1 MTWPGGRSLWFK
13 YLWRWEKE
21 KEELLPGK
29 ATGLSQSLQ
38 DYLNWGSEW
47 ITVAHAWVAES
58 AAWAVI
64 GSIGAPLIS
73 WFWLQHSSGPRWVHS
88 TKVFTLH
95 WRTSQ
100 ISQWIPAEK
109 QQTQIW
115 RMGSPG
121 RGFKSLFHVTNSL
134 LFKAGRERTPG
145 MDSDSSATFQY
156 CRDGRRETKTDGAS
170 VERNLGTKSCW
181 SLWSECRQL

>member
-1 MTWPGGRSLWFK
+1 M
-13 YLWRWEKE
+13 EE

-38 DYLNWGSEW
+38 DYLSGGSEW
-47 ITVAHAWVAES
+47 ITVAHAWVAGS

-73 WFWLQHSSGPRWVHS
+73 WFWLQHSSDPRWVHS
-88 TKVFTLH
+88 TKVFMLL

-100 ISQWIPAEK
+100 ISWWIPAGK

-134 LFKAGRERTPG
+134 LFKAGRERTAG
-145 MDSDSSATFQY
+145 MGSDAPATFHY
-156 CRDGRRETKTDGAS
+156 LRDEGKEKKIDGAS
-170 VERNLGTKSCW
+170 VERNLGAKPCW
-181 SLWSECRQL
+181 SLWSECRQF